1 MIQSEAFKNRG
12 GDRWRRGHRSSKSG
26 KTQKRPITC
35 NRGKQLRNGSFE
47 SPTFQRISIDPERRF
62 GKPCVRGTRIT
73 VGDLLGWLA
82 SGMSFD
88 AIATDYPAPT
98 EADILACLG
107 YAAAREQHSV
117 RISLA
122 A

>member
-1 MIQSEAFKNRG
+1 MQN
-12 GDRWRRGHRSSKSG
+12 D
-26 KTQKRPITC
+26 
-35 NRGKQLRNGSFE
+35 
-47 SPTFQRISIDPERRF
+47 FQRISIDPERRF

-73 VGDLLGWLA
+73 VGDVLGWLA
-82 SGMSFD
+82 GGMRFE
-88 AIATDYPAPT
+88 AIIADYPTLT

>member
-1 MIQSEAFKNRG
+1 MQN
-12 GDRWRRGHRSSKSG
+12 DH
-26 KTQKRPITC
+26 
-35 NRGKQLRNGSFE
+35 
-47 SPTFQRISIDPERRF
+47 QRISIDPERRF

-88 AIATDYPAPT
+88 AIVTDYPALT
-98 EADILACLG
+98 EADILACLD